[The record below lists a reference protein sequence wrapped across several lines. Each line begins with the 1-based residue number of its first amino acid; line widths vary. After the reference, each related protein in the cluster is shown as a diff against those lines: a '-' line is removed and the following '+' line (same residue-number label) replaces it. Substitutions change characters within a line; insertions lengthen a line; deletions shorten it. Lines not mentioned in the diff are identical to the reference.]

1 MSRIKTKLEGEEIE
15 TLTTQCKTMDT
26 MIEIIR
32 RKETGI
38 LITIEVEVEEDI
50 EATERGTEEATERGT
65 EEATEEGLE
74 EATEEGTEEDI
85 TIAKMEATLTEREG
99 ISIEVEAVSIEGG
112 GISIE
117 KEGNSIRMVEIE
129 HTIMVRISSRT
140 IKMVLIIRTGPTSTI
155 LLFRCTMELKSS
167 SQKVTHVGL
176 R

>member
-50 EATERGTEEATERGT
+50 EATERGT